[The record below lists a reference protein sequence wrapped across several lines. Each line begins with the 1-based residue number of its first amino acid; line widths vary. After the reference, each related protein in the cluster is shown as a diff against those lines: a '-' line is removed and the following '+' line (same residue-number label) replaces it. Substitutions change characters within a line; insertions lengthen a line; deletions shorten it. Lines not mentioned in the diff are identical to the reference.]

1 MNVWNRLGDLAE
13 GTKDWIGDVAL
24 GAVSLT
30 GAKFAWDMTQ
40 SLWNDNEEYNG
51 FAQSLKTAGMET
63 AKAVGRPLGGAIMAV
78 ENINRNIIREPLS
91 AAMLYLN
98 NTDKGWEQ
106 AWKSRNRI
114 SFGQSVIGGYIGAVN
129 SDFDIYD
136 KQDRKAAFENSIY
149 GRVAS
154 GLVDTTAQIFGDVSI
169 VGGKAIMAYKAAD
182 KIPDAMKAIE
192 YARDGISGTSKK
204 ETVLIN
210 KYSILADDFAKND
223 GNWARGHKWVRD
235 SADPATVSYVLGS
248 TKSKEEALNA
258 MLALMGDGKAA
269 KTLSDLSRPDL
280 AVPLK
285 LANGDISKVDSA
297 ILESNTWEGQI
308 ARREARS
315 AIKELDTFGKEKKFT
330 DDIYQDSLFKVDSDP
345 DELKE
350 VADYLNAWAKHDAIA
365 GRLLNG
371 AKGTDDLA
379 LAAAAPLTEGFGR
392 GTRRAAEIATARNVP
407 FQKLT
412 PGSPKIEAYQ
422 PTKFHKLY
430 YKASWNQRQRGSG
443 QLNLNELD
451 SIEEIKAGVERLIQV
466 SKPLA
471 GKVKV
476 AGRSISIPTAAR
488 PAVAMVRRVLPGEGG
503 FTAEEGATFMEKY
516 AGAQT
521 TEQRQAVLHELETR
535 GYQVLAAKHGLSPED
550 AVVLANTHIKKRAG
564 YLKDQRE
571 QGFMIDSF
579 DPETILDVP
588 QFESQFAN
596 IVPMADFDMIDNV
609 LNRSSSSL
617 LAAYGGTLDLLS
629 TTSDLWKAGVL
640 LRIGYPI
647 RNGVDSQLR
656 IWATVGALTSL
667 RHTAGGIR
675 RLTQNT
681 RTKGQRLVDKV
692 DSIGKA
698 DYIAIK
704 KDLQTQGATKA
715 KLEKEISQ
723 LNKDAAKNPD
733 DIDLANELVFKQQ
746 SLEEVTEAYNLN
758 SATMAKRE
766 AAQKGTDKKTLGQDD
781 IVLKSSFEGMDG
793 DHIAH
798 GAFGGA
804 TGPMY
809 MSFNS
814 VSKTNKNILDSSA
827 KLFDSSYSSKI
838 GTVKPGDDNYYTA
851 WADALN
857 KVFANAKVARRLMD
871 GEDPEKIVQDIW
883 QNDSAYRK
891 GFALK
896 TQQDVR
902 EHVYRSKQFV
912 EDYAPEGTGI
922 REAVLSSTTKVK
934 KIPKGIRFEYLN
946 ADNSLETK
954 LLLRNEYGI
963 NKQQANQALNA
974 HTIIAKDKNNNYIGH
989 ISWNKDTGKIQLVNV
1004 SEDMQ
1009 RKGIGTKLF
1018 DEASNAKGNIVKP
1031 VQEDIVEN
1039 LSPEGMAWQKA
1050 ITSGNRVNKVTEKF
1064 LREAVTDPEKLPV
1077 VHGNLLVEGIENVSG
1092 RVSQRAISSVFKF
1105 LATLPEDAWAR
1116 HPLFNRIYQ
1125 ESIQKRFAQAE
1136 FMKGQRF
1143 TQNEFQEIQY
1153 ALEKAARNDALRF
1166 VKKTLYN
1173 VERRSNAAHMLRFIS
1188 PFFSAQENS
1197 VKTWL
1202 RIASE
1207 KPVIFSRANI
1217 IYNAP
1222 ERMGLVTDENG
1233 DPIAPNERPL
1243 NGNDSLWL
1251 PVPKQLKNLPW
1262 IGKGMESLTQVSI
1275 SKRSLDVVFQGN
1287 PFEVSIGPIT
1297 GIPLAQVLKLKPELG
1312 KSLEWAMPY
1321 GPNSEVKSVLP
1332 TWLRGVVERN
1342 SGLNDDSYAR
1352 AYQLIWLTE
1361 QHKARDEGR
1370 RYLTEKEVRKL
1381 TDNFYNLKL
1390 VSSLVLPFSPQFQ
1403 SPYRYYMDRW
1413 SEYSQRYGLEADS
1426 RFLDDY
1432 PDFFEFATK
1441 LSKNP
1446 SNVDASYENI
1456 ALAKKNKGLIDKVY
1470 GDNPALVGLI
1480 TESGPD
1486 AKYSATAS
1494 WWQKQT
1500 NVSSGSPDKFRSS
1513 ISPAEAQREN
1523 EARKG
1528 WAIYRKGMAIID
1540 ENLIKRGLT
1549 SINQSGAEDLL
1560 EAKNAMIR
1568 SLSSE
1573 VNPVTNKRTA
1583 TVSAWYTDY
1592 RDMDGTKAARTVEG
1606 LKKIISDDDFM
1617 ADKADDP
1624 TWKSIGIYVKVRE
1637 DMAKML
1643 VGRPSK
1649 SIDSEENKD
1658 LRMIMDYYINQLKAG
1673 DLEFAQI
1680 FDRFLS
1686 QDSVYDL
1693 NVGRY

>member
-1 MNVWNRLGDLAE
+1 
-13 GTKDWIGDVAL
+13 
-24 GAVSLT
+24 
-30 GAKFAWDMTQ
+30 
-40 SLWNDNEEYNG
+40 
-51 FAQSLKTAGMET
+51 
-63 AKAVGRPLGGAIMAV
+63 
-78 ENINRNIIREPLS
+78 
-91 AAMLYLN
+91 
-98 NTDKGWEQ
+98 
-106 AWKSRNRI
+106 
-114 SFGQSVIGGYIGAVN
+114 
-129 SDFDIYD
+129 
-136 KQDRKAAFENSIY
+136 
-149 GRVAS
+149 
-154 GLVDTTAQIFGDVSI
+154 
-169 VGGKAIMAYKAAD
+169 
-182 KIPDAMKAIE
+182 
-192 YARDGISGTSKK
+192 
-204 ETVLIN
+204 
-210 KYSILADDFAKND
+210 
-223 GNWARGHKWVRD
+223 
-235 SADPATVSYVLGS
+235 
-248 TKSKEEALNA
+248 
-258 MLALMGDGKAA
+258 
-269 KTLSDLSRPDL
+269 
-280 AVPLK
+280 
-285 LANGDISKVDSA
+285 
-297 ILESNTWEGQI
+297 
-308 ARREARS
+308 
-315 AIKELDTFGKEKKFT
+315 
-330 DDIYQDSLFKVDSDP
+330 
-345 DELKE
+345 
-350 VADYLNAWAKHDAIA
+350 
-365 GRLLNG
+365 
-371 AKGTDDLA
+371 
-379 LAAAAPLTEGFGR
+379 
-392 GTRRAAEIATARNVP
+392 
-407 FQKLT
+407 
-412 PGSPKIEAYQ
+412 
-422 PTKFHKLY
+422 
-430 YKASWNQRQRGSG
+430 
-443 QLNLNELD
+443 
-451 SIEEIKAGVERLIQV
+451 
-466 SKPLA
+466 
-471 GKVKV
+471 
-476 AGRSISIPTAAR
+476 
-488 PAVAMVRRVLPGEGG
+488 MVRRVLPDEGR
-503 FTAEEGATFMEKY
+503 FTADEGAAFMEKY

-550 AVVLANTHIKKRAG
+550 AVVLANTHIKKRSG

-609 LNRSSSSL
+609 LNRSSSNL

-656 IWATVGALTSL
+656 MWATVGALTSL

-698 DYIAIK
+698 DYVSIK
-704 KDLQTQGATKA
+704 KELQTQGATKA

-723 LNKDAAKNPD
+723 LNRATTKNPD
-733 DIDLANELVFKQQ
+733 DIDLANQLVFKQE
-746 SLEEVTEAYNLN
+746 SLAEVTEAYNLN

-781 IVLKSSFEGMDG
+781 IVLESSIEGVD
-793 DHIAH
+793 DIYKAS
-798 GAFGGA
+798 GAFGGS

-814 VSKTNKNILDSSA
+814 VSKTNKNILDNSA

-851 WADALN
+851 WSDALN

-871 GEDPEKIVQDIW
+871 NENPEKIVQDIW

-912 EDYAPEGTGI
+912 EDYAPQGTGI
-922 REAVLSSTTKVK
+922 REAVLSDV
-934 KIPKGIRFEYLN
+934 P
-946 ADNSLETK
+946 
-954 LLLRNEYGI
+954 
-963 NKQQANQALNA
+963 
-974 HTIIAKDKNNNYIGH
+974 
-989 ISWNKDTGKIQLVNV
+989 V
-1004 SEDMQ
+1004 S
-1009 RKGIGTKLF
+1009 
-1018 DEASNAKGNIVKP
+1018 
-1031 VQEDIVEN
+1031 
-1039 LSPEGMAWQKA
+1039 
-1050 ITSGNRVNKVTEKF
+1050 EKF
-1064 LREAVTDPEKLPV
+1064 LRSAITDPDKLPV

-1092 RVSQRAISSVFKF
+1092 RVSQRAVSSVFKF

-1116 HPLFNRIYQ
+1116 HPLFNRIY
-1125 ESIQKRFAQAE
+1125 EDSIRKRFAQAE
-1136 FMKGQRF
+1136 FIKGKRF
-1143 TQNEFQEIQY
+1143 TQDEFQEIQY
-1153 ALEKAARNDALRF
+1153 ALEKAARNDALKF

-1188 PFFSAQENS
+1188 PFFSAQENA

-1207 KPVIFSRANI
+1207 KPVIISRANI

-1243 NGNDSLWL
+1243 NGDDSLWL

-1287 PFEVSIGPIT
+1287 PFEVGIGPIT
-1297 GIPLAQVLKLKPELG
+1297 AVPLAQILKLKPELG
-1312 KSLEWAMPY
+1312 QSLEWAMPY

-1342 SGLNDDSYAR
+1342 SGMNDDGYAR

-1446 SNVDASYENI
+1446 TNVDASYENI

-1480 TESGPD
+1480 TDTGPD
-1486 AKYSATAS
+1486 SKYSATAS

-1500 NVSSGSPDKFRSS
+1500 NVSAGSPDKFRSS

-1549 SINQSGAEDLL
+1549 SVNQSGAEDLL

-1573 VNPVTNKRTA
+1573 VDPVTNKRTA

-1606 LKKIISDDDFM
+1606 LKKIISDDAFM

-1643 VGRPSK
+1643 SNRPSK

-1658 LRMIMDYYINQLKAG
+1658 LRLIMDYYIGQLKAG

-1686 QDSVYDL
+1686 QDSVYDS

>member
-285 LANGDISKVDSA
+285 LAKGDISKADSA
-297 ILESNTWEGQI
+297 ILELNTWEGQI

-723 LNKDAAKNPD
+723 LNKDVAKNPD

-851 WADALN
+851 WSDALN
-857 KVFANAKVARRLMD
+857 NVFGNAKVARRLMD

-912 EDYAPEGTGI
+912 DDYAPQGTGI
-922 REAVLSSTTKVK
+922 REAVLSDVPVSEQ
-934 KIPKGIRFEYLN
+934 F
-946 ADNSLETK
+946 
-954 LLLRNEYGI
+954 LRN
-963 NKQQANQALNA
+963 
-974 HTIIAKDKNNNYIGH
+974 
-989 ISWNKDTGKIQLVNV
+989 
-1004 SEDMQ
+1004 
-1009 RKGIGTKLF
+1009 
-1018 DEASNAKGNIVKP
+1018 
-1031 VQEDIVEN
+1031 
-1039 LSPEGMAWQKA
+1039 A
-1050 ITSGNRVNKVTEKF
+1050 I
-1064 LREAVTDPEKLPV
+1064 TDPEKLPV

-1125 ESIQKRFAQAE
+1125 ESMQKRFAQAE

-1342 SGLNDDSYAR
+1342 SGLNDDNYAR

>member
-30 GAKFAWDMTQ
+30 GAKFAYDMTQ
-40 SLWNDNEEYNG
+40 SLWNDDEEYNG
-51 FAQSLKTAGMET
+51 FAQSLRTAGMET
-63 AKAVGRPLGGAIMAV
+63 AKAVGRPIGGAIMAV
-78 ENINRNIIREPLS
+78 ENVNRNIIREPLS

-98 NTDKGWEQ
+98 NSDKGWEQ

-114 SFGQSVIGGYIGAVN
+114 SFGQSVIGGYIGMVN

-169 VGGKAIMAYKAAD
+169 VGGKAIMVYKAAD

-192 YARDGISGTSKK
+192 YARDGIAGTSRK
-204 ETVLIN
+204 ETALIN
-210 KYSILADDFAKND
+210 KYSKLADDFAKND
-223 GNWARGHKWVRD
+223 SNWARGHKWVRD
-235 SADPATVSYVLGS
+235 SADPATVSYVLGA
-248 TKSKEEALNA
+248 TKTKEESLNA

-285 LANGDISKVDSA
+285 LANGEISKADSA

-315 AIKELDTFGKEKKFT
+315 AIKELDAFGKEKKLT
-330 DDIYQDSLFKVDSDP
+330 DDIYQDSLFKTESNA

-350 VADYLNAWAKHDAIA
+350 IADYLNAWAKHDAIA

-407 FQKLT
+407 FQQLT
-412 PGSPKIEAYQ
+412 PNSPKIEAYQ

-430 YKASWNQRQRGSG
+430 YKASWGLRERGSG
-443 QLNLNELD
+443 QLNLNEAD

-466 SKPLA
+466 SKPLV

-488 PAVAMVRRVLPGEGG
+488 PAVAIARRILPGEGG
-503 FTAEEGATFMEKY
+503 FTAAEGATFMERY

-609 LNRSSSSL
+609 LNRSSSGL
-617 LAAYGGTLDLLS
+617 LSAFGGTTDLLS

-640 LRIGYPI
+640 LRLGYPI
-647 RNGVDSQLR
+647 RNGIDSQLR

-681 RTKGQRLVDKV
+681 RAKGQRLVDKV
-692 DSIGKA
+692 DSVGKA
-698 DYIAIK
+698 DYVSIK

-723 LNKDAAKNPD
+723 LNKDVAKNPD
-733 DIDLANELVFKQQ
+733 DIDLANQLVFKQQ
-746 SLEEVTEAYNLN
+746 SLAEVTEAYNIN

-766 AAQKGTDKKTLGQDD
+766 AAAKGIDKKTLGQED
-781 IVLKSSFEGMDG
+781 IIIKSSLEGVDDVYIG
-793 DHIAH
+793 H

-804 TGPMY
+804 SGPLY

-814 VSKTNKNILDSSA
+814 ANKTNTNILDSSA

-851 WADALN
+851 WSDALN
-857 KVFANAKVARRLMD
+857 KVFGNAKVARRLMSN
-871 GEDPEKIVQDIW
+871 EDPEKIIQDIW

-891 GFALK
+891 SFGLK

-912 EDYAPEGTGI
+912 DDYAPQGTGI
-922 REAVLSSTTKVK
+922 REAVLSDV
-934 KIPKGIRFEYLN
+934 P
-946 ADNSLETK
+946 
-954 LLLRNEYGI
+954 
-963 NKQQANQALNA
+963 
-974 HTIIAKDKNNNYIGH
+974 
-989 ISWNKDTGKIQLVNV
+989 V
-1004 SEDMQ
+1004 S
-1009 RKGIGTKLF
+1009 
-1018 DEASNAKGNIVKP
+1018 
-1031 VQEDIVEN
+1031 
-1039 LSPEGMAWQKA
+1039 
-1050 ITSGNRVNKVTEKF
+1050 EKF
-1064 LREAVTDPEKLPV
+1064 LRDAITDPEKLPV
-1077 VHGNLLVEGIENVSG
+1077 VHGNLLIEGIENVSG

-1105 LATLPEDAWAR
+1105 LATMPEDAWAR
-1116 HPLFNRIYQ
+1116 HPLFNRVYQ
-1125 ESIQKRFAQAE
+1125 DSIQKRFAQAE
-1136 FMKGQRF
+1136 FVKGQRF
-1143 TQNEFQEIQY
+1143 TQDEFQEIQY
-1153 ALEKAARNDALRF
+1153 ALEKAAREDALKF

-1202 RIASE
+1202 RIAAE
-1207 KPVIFSRANI
+1207 KPVIISRANI

-1251 PVPKQLKNLPW
+1251 PIPEQLKKLPW
-1262 IGKGMESLTQVSI
+1262 IGKGMESLNQVSI
-1275 SKRSLDVVFQGN
+1275 TKRSLDVTFQGN
-1287 PFEVSIGPIT
+1287 PFGVSIGPIAAVP
-1297 GIPLAQVLKLKPELG
+1297 IAQILKLKPELG

-1342 SGLNDDSYAR
+1342 SGLNDDNYAR

-1361 QHKARDEGR
+1361 QYKARDEGR

-1446 SNVDASYENI
+1446 TNVDASYENI

-1480 TESGPD
+1480 TDTGPD

-1500 NVSSGSPDKFRSS
+1500 NVSSGSPDKYRGN
-1513 ISPAEAQREN
+1513 ISPVEAQREN

-1568 SLSSE
+1568 SLASE
-1573 VNPVTNKRTA
+1573 VDPVTNKRTA
-1583 TVSAWYTDY
+1583 TITAWYTDY

-1649 SIDSEENKD
+1649 SIDAEENKD
-1658 LRMIMDYYINQLKAG
+1658 LRMIMDYYISQLKAG

-1680 FDRFLS
+1680 YDRFLS
-1686 QDSVYDL
+1686 QDSVYDS